1 MEKPLA
7 SSWQQI
13 LSHNHYRLTA
23 PRMAVLDVIASTTLT
38 MNPMEVYLE
47 ARRICPG
54 LGLVTVYRTIEKLEE
69 LGLVQRVHLPDG
81 CHSFI
86 AASAGRQHLIICARC
101 NKAEF
106 FSGEDLIPNLDLLQE
121 TCGFIIHDYRVQ
133 LTGLCESCQQED
145 YKNQ

>member
-1 MEKPLA
+1 MEKSLA

-23 PRMAVLDVIASTTLT
+23 PRMAVLDVIASSTLT

-86 AASAGRQHLIICARC
+86 AASVGRQHLIICARC
-101 NKAEF
+101 NRTEF
-106 FSGEDLIPNLDLLQE
+106 FSGDDLIPNLDQIQE
-121 TCGFIIHDYRVQ
+121 TRGFIIQDYRVQ
-133 LTGLCESCQQED
+133 LSGLCESCQHQE
-145 YKNQ
+145 NAN